1 MLQRAGGEDPLRL
14 LETRALAEAAA
25 GRLRP
30 ALTRYP
36 LARARAAEAH
46 HDLESRATTGKVV
59 LEP

>member
-1 MLQRAGGEDPLRL
+1 V
-14 LETRALAEAAA
+14 LETRALAEAAS

-36 LARARAAEAH
+36 LSEAAAAHRA
-46 HDLESRATTGKVV
+46 LQSRATTGKVV